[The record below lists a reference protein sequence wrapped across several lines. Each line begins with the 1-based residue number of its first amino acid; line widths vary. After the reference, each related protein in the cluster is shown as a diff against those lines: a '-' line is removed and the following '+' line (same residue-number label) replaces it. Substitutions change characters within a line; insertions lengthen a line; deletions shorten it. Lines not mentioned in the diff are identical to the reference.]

1 MVELSFFRDKLIMI
15 SAYRLTN
22 NEFEFDALK
31 QSLFTLFGPTANG
44 GGDREKPR
52 DLREC
57 DDVFLWNSETVGL
70 ELVHCTAEKPV
81 LIEFTFW
88 DIPANIEVQKEEF

>member
-1 MVELSFFRDKLIMI
+1 MI